1 MAFTFNSENNS
12 FTFNQENNSW
22 YETDENGNII
32 FTSEKPTDM
41 TNVITREVD
50 TGETKNDPNSLRQY
64 YTVGDGYKK
73 DVSRKGWRV
82 TRDAR
87 INRRKSTRDILA
99 HPEIYGVY
107 KRKEFKDEETRNRL
121 LNQEYETRGQA
132 QDVRNVYLPAM
143 QKTTR
148 DWYIDEIPIARTT
161 TSKVGC
167 RNCGTLQT
175 VKRDGSAGVLKIPK
189 LDVQTAY
196 ASVPVNTNMEYT
208 AKLPVMETQY
218 AIPWQGSE
226 EIVTEVQ
233 EVSTPSVTTKKPTTV
248 THTPST
254 RGTKQS
260 TPVRS
265 KITVTPI
272 QKESVPP
279 QPVQKQKRVVRDP
292 AGNIVSETYLK
303 YGGRLN
309 YFNFFL

>member
-1 MAFTFNSENNS
+1 ME

-50 TGETKNDPNSLRQY
+50 TGKTKDDPNSLRQY
-64 YTVGDGYKK
+64 YTIGDGYKK
-73 DVSRKGWRV
+73 DISEKGWRV

-87 INRRKSTRDILA
+87 IDRRKSMRDILA
-99 HPEIYGVY
+99 HTEIYGVS
-107 KRKEFKDEETRNRL
+107 KRKDFKDEETRNRL
-121 LNQEYETRGQA
+121 LNQEYERMGQA

-148 DWYIDEIPIARTT
+148 EWYTEEIPLARNKRFT
-161 TSKVGC
+161 VGC
-167 RNCGTLQT
+167 KDCGTLQNVRRGVNT
-175 VKRDGSAGVLKIPK
+175 GVLKIPK
-189 LDVQTAY
+189 LDVQTSH
-196 ASVPVNTNMEYT
+196 ASVPVHTNIEYT

-218 AIPWQGSE
+218 AIPLQGSE

-233 EVSTPSVTTKKPTTV
+233 EVPTPPVTIKKPTIV
-248 THTPST
+248 TRIPST
-254 RGTKQS
+254 NAAKQS
-260 TPVRS
+260 APVPP
-265 KITVTPI
+265 KITVPPI
-272 QKESVPP
+272 QTDSVPP
-279 QPVQKQKRVVRDP
+279 PPVQKQKRIVRDP

>member
-1 MAFTFNSENNS
+1 MA

-32 FTSEKPTDM
+32 FTSEKPTNM
-41 TNVITREVD
+41 TNVLTREVD
-50 TGETKNDPNSLRQY
+50 TGKTKDDPNSLRQY

-73 DVSRKGWRV
+73 DVSDKGWRL

-87 INRRKSTRDILA
+87 IDRRKSMRDILA

-107 KRKEFKDEETRNRL
+107 KRKEFKDEETRHRL
-121 LNQEYETRGQA
+121 LNQEYEMMGQA
-132 QDVRNVYLPAM
+132 YDVRNVYFPSM
-143 QKTTR
+143 QNTTR
-148 DWYIDEIPIARTT
+148 EWYTKKIPLARTT

-167 RNCGTLQT
+167 RNCGTSQT
-175 VKRDGSAGVLKIPK
+175 VKRDGSAGNLKIPK
-189 LDVQTAY
+189 LDVQTSY

-218 AIPWQGSE
+218 AIPLQGSE

-233 EVSTPSVTTKKPTTV
+233 EVSTPSVTTNKPTTV

-254 RGTKQS
+254 SGTKQS

-272 QKESVPP
+272 QKESAQP
-279 QPVQKQKRVVRDP
+279 QSVQKQKRVVRDP

>member
-1 MAFTFNSENNS
+1 MA

-22 YETDENGNII
+22 YETDENGNIR

-50 TGETKNDPNSLRQY
+50 TGKTKDDPNSLRQY
-64 YTVGDGYKK
+64 YTIGGGYKK
-73 DVSRKGWRV
+73 DISEKGWRV

-87 INRRKSTRDILA
+87 IDRMKSMRDILA
-99 HPEIYGVY
+99 HPEIYGVS

-121 LNQEYETRGQA
+121 LNQEYERMGQA

-148 DWYIDEIPIARTT
+148 EWYTEEIPLARNKRFT
-161 TSKVGC
+161 VGC
-167 RNCGTLQT
+167 KDCGTLQNVRRGVNT
-175 VKRDGSAGVLKIPK
+175 GVLKIPK
-189 LDVQTAY
+189 LDVQTSH
-196 ASVPVNTNMEYT
+196 ASVPVHTNIEYT

-218 AIPWQGSE
+218 AIPLQGSE
-226 EIVTEVQ
+226 EVVTEVQ
-233 EVSTPSVTTKKPTTV
+233 EVPTPPVTIKKPTIV
-248 THTPST
+248 TRIPST
-254 RGTKQS
+254 NVAKQS
-260 TPVRS
+260 APVPP
-265 KITVTPI
+265 KITVPPI
-272 QKESVPP
+272 QTDSVPP
-279 QPVQKQKRVVRDP
+279 PPVQKQKRIVRDP